1 MSDQVTRH
9 FVADVIIDSLPKCKY
24 SDEREQQ
31 MRQLLLDLP
40 ENHEVFQDDKDQSI
54 DQVLAEFSEVMT
66 IIDEGGKYR
75 FQLFDGMDYFVIS
88 KVSDSNCSDCFH
100 DAFDVDS
107 IRAVVLG
114 WARED
119 FHEIRPNYM

>member
-1 MSDQVTRH
+1 MS
-9 FVADVIIDSLPKCKY
+9 DVIIDSLPKCKY
-24 SDEREQQ
+24 SDERKQQ

-40 ENHEVFQDDKDQSI
+40 ENHEVFQDDDQSI
-54 DQVLAEFSEVMT
+54 DEVLAEFSEVMR

-88 KVSDSNCSDCFH
+88 KVSDSTCSDCFH

-107 IRAVVLG
+107 IRAVLLG

-119 FHEIRPNYM
+119 FDEIRPNYMKK